1 MRRIAG
7 LLGESGL
14 HIRRNNNMKETALS
28 DGSIHGQIHI
38 GIARGQHLRQRKA
51 RSTNCGILQL
61 ILVHKLEFDDR
72 IRIIVRYGYILVP
85 HGVSSSIHMSGSLAR
100 ITIRLYNH
108 IRILLAPEKLSF
120 SEIGSIDNGNTESGH
135 GTNM

>member
-1 MRRIAG
+1 
-7 LLGESGL
+7 
-14 HIRRNNNMKETALS
+14 
-28 DGSIHGQIHI
+28 
-38 GIARGQHLRQRKA
+38 
-51 RSTNCGILQL
+51 
-61 ILVHKLEFDDR
+61 
-72 IRIIVRYGYILVP
+72 
-85 HGVSSSIHMSGSLAR
+85 MSGSLAR